1 MPHTPTIYFMHGF
14 IASGKTTFSKK
25 LAAEKNIKR
34 FNIDDMIVEK
44 YGRLNEGTPER
55 RHEMYEKLCQIIET
69 EIKNGH
75 DVIVDTGQWSR
86 ANRDKV
92 RIMAKSIGAD
102 HIFYNIVCS
111 EETALKR
118 LRLRNS
124 ENPDYYLDEKLF
136 HERKNKVDPMGADEN
151 FITIDDN

>member
-34 FNIDDMIVEK
+34 FNIDDMIVEHF
-44 YGRLNEGTPER
+44 GNASQNTMERWNEM
-55 RHEMYEKLCQIIET
+55 HDKLWKIVES
-69 EIKNGH
+69 EIKAGR
-75 DVIVDTGQWSR
+75 DVIIDLGHWSR
-86 ANRDKV
+86 ASRDLV
-92 RIMAKSIGAD
+92 RKNAKDIGAD
-102 HIFYNIVCS
+102 HLFYNIVCS

-151 FITIDDN
+151 FITIDNN